1 MKLCIPA
8 VMVARQPELGSSK
21 ARPRSGAGFVL
32 GASSPDQLVDSL
44 KSEAED
50 RIGRAIHL
58 RVRTILETERKR

>member
-1 MKLCIPA
+1 MF
-8 VMVARQPELGSSK
+8 GT
-21 ARPRSGAGFVL
+21 
-32 GASSPDQLVDSL
+32 SSPDQLVDAL